1 MSWLCLGNASYLQ
14 GTLAF
19 FEIEEQFSGPAGV
32 RAQLSMCQ
40 DMSIPTQETAGVSW
54 SPGSLQLPGHPGL

>member
-19 FEIEEQFSGPAGV
+19 FEIEEQDSGPAGV

-40 DMSIPTQETAGVSW
+40 GMSIPTQETAGVSW